1 MDSNAQNPRRSDN
14 EAHTHAMSLPIG
26 AVVRELVD
34 LLGATTV
41 AVIGGVTETRAV
53 QQWMTGREPQRQHV
67 LRFALQIATMI
78 ATETDREVAQAWF
91 HGSNPRLGDRAP
103 MFVLRTESLAES
115 QASLLDAARA
125 FAQRA

>member
-1 MDSNAQNPRRSDN
+1 MG
-14 EAHTHAMSLPIG
+14 LPIS

-53 QQWMTGREPQRQHV
+53 QQWMTDREPQRQHV

-78 ATETDREVAQAWF
+78 ASHTDREVAQAWF
-91 HGSNPRLGDRAP
+91 HGTNPRLADRSP
-103 MFVLRTESLAES
+103 MFVLRNEPLLETQGA
-115 QASLLDAARA
+115 LLDAARA
-125 FAQRA
+125 FARRL